1 MKRVFY
7 SLIIFIFTLLIAE
20 VILLFFVKLPDPYDH
35 LRVKSY
41 STGEVVRLQNSRNSD
56 FAFLFRPNELFPM
69 DSSVV
74 TDIHINNFG
83 FRHNDD
89 VDTTRD
95 EFSIYAI
102 GGSTTQGYDYPY
114 NQSWCQVVE
123 QKLEKVTSKPI
134 NVYNGGTAG
143 AAMFDHIALLQNR
156 VIHLKPNMVILFS
169 GVNDLNVL
177 LGDNNLHRFDDIH
190 ESSELVNW
198 PKLLLGKSAIFRLA
212 HNARNK
218 INMKVSAPAN
228 LEERKHRP
236 IPDSVDIQ
244 FSDHLLPPL
253 LTNELPLGTKDHVD
267 FDYYKKMV
275 TSFVGICKANEI
287 PIIVMTQPTTWTSK
301 DTTLQKYHWMN
312 KNKEHKFSKEFMQ
325 GAMDRMNSDVVEIA
339 SKQEIPIIT
348 LDKEIPNNGEYFYD
362 DCHFT
367 PKGSVFVGETV
378 ARYISENNLIPIK

>member
-1 MKRVFY
+1 MKKVVY
-7 SLIIFIFTLLIAE
+7 SLIVFVFTLLIAE
-20 VILLFFVKLPDPYDH
+20 VILLFFVKLPDPYAH

-56 FAFLFRPNELFPM
+56 FAFLFRPNELFPEEA
-69 DSSVV
+69 SVV
-74 TDIHINNFG
+74 NDIHINNYG

-89 VDTTRD
+89 INPERD

-114 NQSWCQVVE
+114 EESWCQVVE
-123 QKLEKVTSKPI
+123 KKLENHTNKPI

-156 VIHLKPNMVILFS
+156 VVHLDPDMVILFS
-169 GVNDLNVL
+169 GINDLNVL

-212 HNARNK
+212 HNARKKFRSNTPLLK
-218 INMKVSAPAN
+218 DIP
-228 LEERKHRP
+228 EREHRP
-236 IPDSVDIQ
+236 IPDSMPIQ

-253 LTNELPLGTKDHVD
+253 MTEQLPLGKHDSVD
-267 FDYYKKMV
+267 FEYYKKMV
-275 TSFVGICKANEI
+275 TSFVGICKANDI
-287 PIIVMTQPTTWTSK
+287 PLVLMTQPTTWTSK
-301 DTTLQKYHWMN
+301 DTTLLKYHWMH
-312 KNKEHKFSKEFMQ
+312 KNKEFKFPKEFMQ
-325 GAMDRMNSDVVEIA
+325 GSMDKMNGDVTKIA
-339 SKQEIPIIT
+339 STHEVPVIP
-348 LDKEIPNNGEYFYD
+348 LDQQMPKTGEYFYD

-378 ARYISENNLIPIK
+378 AQYITENNLIPIK